1 MTVGL
6 MQDQEYDTINFNLFK
21 YNNIY
26 FPDENYYNTNEF
38 PKVWMELF
46 DSKKNIVTRT
56 QQDHT
61 DLAIYA
67 PNCTNK
73 ELARML
79 HAESEKRLRFVKAE
93 SKLKAYINGTM
104 TYQESIRKNE
114 SLGAL
119 KTI

>member
-1 MTVGL
+1 M
-6 MQDQEYDTINFNLFK
+6 YK

-26 FPDENYYNTNEF
+26 FPDENYYNTNQF

-79 HAESEKRLRFVKAE
+79 IKSFVKA
-93 SKLKAYINGTM
+93 SALTCIKPWLA
-104 TYQESIRKNE
+104 RK
-114 SLGAL
+114 
-119 KTI
+119 